1 MIGRLIVA
9 IINAFIGLRNLWRR
23 LWRRRVDVVVMDL
36 SGEVPQFSQKIPLWQ
51 RLMKQGEDTVSVQEL
66 RKRFAQIAADPN
78 TRGVLLRIQ
87 GLETGWATL
96 QSVRDEIAYLR
107 SRGKQVWAYVISGDT
122 PSMFVASAAD
132 KILIPPP
139 SMLMMMGFY
148 HETQFLKDA
157 FAKIGLSFEV
167 ESVSPYKAAGEA
179 YIRSEMSPEN
189 REQLERLLDGR
200 YETLVSTLSESRNIS
215 PERVKHLIDSAPL
228 SAEQALQAGLV
239 DAVVYDDQLAAYFTV
254 NGEEPIIEEWEEARG
269 ALRIQPRKFRSKIVG
284 VVTVEG
290 TIMQGK
296 NRNVPIPLPMF
307 GGQQA
312 GSESVI
318 QALRTAEKNPRLAA
332 LIVYVDSP
340 GGDAFASD
348 LMWREVYRVRQK
360 LPVVVAMGDAAASG
374 GYYIAAGAS
383 GIVAQPMTLTG
394 SIGVV
399 MMRPIIAGML
409 DKLDV
414 NVERIRRGERSGLLS
429 ISNVPSDEERQAL
442 RNIMFNTYDQFKQR
456 VIESRKLS
464 EEQLEPI
471 AGGRVWLGDTAKELG
486 LVDRLGGITTA
497 LTYAQELAGLPVDRT
512 APMLVIRSKDEA
524 LQPEPFPVASPAAL
538 KYEVAQALQ
547 PRIAAIAPFEL
558 P

>member
-23 LWRRRVDVVVMDL
+23 LWRRRVDIVVMDL
-36 SGEVPQFSQKIPLWQ
+36 GGELPQFSQKIPLWQ

-167 ESVSPYKAAGEA
+167 ESVSPYKSAGEA
-179 YIRSEMSPEN
+179 YIRTEMSPEN
-189 REQLERLLDGR
+189 REQIERLLDGR
-200 YETLVSTLSESRNIS
+200 YEMFVTALSESRNLT
-215 PERVKHLIDSAPL
+215 PEQVKQLIDTAPL
-228 SAEQALQAGLV
+228 NANQALQGGLV
-239 DAVVYDDQLAAYFTV
+239 DAALYDDQLSAYFTL
-254 NGEEPIIEEWEEARG
+254 NGEEPIIEEWYEARG
-269 ALRIQPRKFRSKIVG
+269 SLRILPRKFRSKLVG

-290 TIMQGK
+290 TIMEGK
-296 NRNVPIPLPMF
+296 SRNVPLPIPMF

-332 LIVYVDSP
+332 LVVYVDSP

-348 LMWREVYRVRQK
+348 LMWREVYRIRQK

-374 GYYIAAGAS
+374 GYYIAAAAS

-399 MMRPIIAGML
+399 MLRPIIAGML
-409 DKLDV
+409 EKLDV

-429 ISNVPSDEERQAL
+429 ISNPPSEEERKAL
-442 RNIMFNTYDQFKQR
+442 RNIMFSTYDQFKQR
-456 VIESRKLS
+456 VIEGRKLS

-471 AGGRVWLGDTAKELG
+471 AGGRVWLGNTAKELG
-486 LVDRLGGITTA
+486 LVDRLGGITSA

-512 APMLVIRSKDEA
+512 APMLLIRAKDDE

-538 KYEVAQALQ
+538 KYEAAKVLQ